1 MLKENHRLRWG
12 YVRAENPDKII
23 PCQLKARDEAQL
35 RDLAIELSAA
45 GGCPADT
52 IKQAFDEA
60 GGLRKY
66 SVSYVRAVLL
76 DWLGVERVHST

>member
-1 MLKENHRLRWG
+1 MRWG
-12 YVRAENPDKII
+12 HVRADHPDKII
-23 PCQLKARDEAQL
+23 PRQLKAKDAAQL

-60 GGLRKY
+60 AGLRKY
-66 SVSYVRAVLL
+66 SASYVRAVLF
-76 DWLGVERVHST
+76 DWLDIERKRST

>member
-1 MLKENHRLRWG
+1 MLKENYRMRWG
-12 YVRAENPDKII
+12 HVRAENPDKII
-23 PCQLKARDEAQL
+23 PRQLKAKDEAQL

-60 GGLRKY
+60 VGQHKY